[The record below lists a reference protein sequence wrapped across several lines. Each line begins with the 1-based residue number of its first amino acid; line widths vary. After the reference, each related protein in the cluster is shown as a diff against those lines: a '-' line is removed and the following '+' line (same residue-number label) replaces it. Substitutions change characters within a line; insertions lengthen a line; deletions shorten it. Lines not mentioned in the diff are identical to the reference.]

1 MECREGKIQISLW
14 SAGLAFVRTADPVSS
29 LCSGMSRSS
38 HTCAGPNETAGLA
51 GKMRRSISTCIA
63 AACLVLSSLGG
74 SPCGTGGTCSS
85 AGPRATL
92 FADAFVAAGT
102 ASTCST
108 HRHRST
114 AKLVRPKG
122 SGRSEEE
129 WDAVRE
135 ERKEQLKE
143 VLCLDQKGVDKLVR
157 ANPSVLTHVVENT
170 LPKVA
175 MLQER
180 LEIDQKTAGKIL
192 SDPFTFGQSAN
203 RILQKIDWLQD
214 RLNLDT
220 NDIAKICCNA
230 PCVLGFSSDRLEDI
244 LRFIQSCLDL
254 TDKELANFIC
264 RYPVILGINVE
275 EKIPPRM
282 SYLQTRLEL
291 DDDRVKEMLRKDP
304 PLLTLATD
312 TIETKLTFYAA
323 LLGKKE
329 AKRMVIESTNLLKVS
344 LEHKLKPRLAEV
356 QKLGIKVKWD
366 KTLAQRLARRTKGLW
381 ERYKLEDVKTV
392 RQREREQ
399 QNDA

>member
-1 MECREGKIQISLW
+1 
-14 SAGLAFVRTADPVSS
+14 
-29 LCSGMSRSS
+29 
-38 HTCAGPNETAGLA
+38 
-51 GKMRRSISTCIA
+51 MRRSISTCIA

-74 SPCGTGGTCSS
+74 SRCGTGGTCSS

-170 LPKVA
+170 MPKVA

-192 SDPFTFGQSAN
+192 SDPFAFGQSAN

-214 RLNLDT
+214 RLNLDNKT
-220 NDIAKICCNA
+220 MARIISSTPLLLGRSLGNLEKKIQ
-230 PCVLGFSSDRLEDI
+230 
-244 LRFIQSCLDL
+244 FIGNSLDL
-254 TDKELANFIC
+254 ADKEVGKLISKYPTLITFNAND
-264 RYPVILGINVE
+264 
-275 EKIPPRM
+275 KIPTMM
-282 SYLQTRLEL
+282 SYLQKRFEIDEKSL
-291 DDDRVKEMLRKDP
+291 KEMLKKNPR
-304 PLLTLATD
+304 LLPMSIEESIEPKLA
-312 TIETKLTFYAA
+312 FYGA
-323 LLGKKE
+323 LIGEKK
-329 AKRMVIESTNLLKVS
+329 AKRLVMESINLLVVS
-344 LEHKLKPRLAEV
+344 LEKKLKPRLAEV
-356 QKLGIKVKWD
+356 QKSGVKIDWD
-366 KTLAQRLARRTKGLW
+366 ETLIQRLARRSNADW
-381 ERYKLEDVKTV
+381 ERCKLEDAWTV
-392 RQREREQ
+392 RRREREQ
-399 QNDA
+399 NDACT